1 MNAIKNDVRPPRRIR
16 FTTYDVKYKITLEL
30 STKMENEKPLNETE
44 SLALISSMIKKTQGA
59 LQDNGFYFLL
69 WGWLVFVASL
79 VQYAMIKLGYPQ
91 ESNYTWV
98 ILMPLGG
105 IISGM
110 RRSREG
116 KKQKVKTYTEE
127 MLQSALIAYLIALF
141 IVLIF
146 MSIHGGWEFAY
157 PMIMVVYGMWLFISG
172 GALKFKPLIIGG
184 LINFACAIGGF
195 YIHTV
200 ELILLLSFAV
210 LAGYIIPGHLLNA
223 KYNREV
229 NEAI

>member
-1 MNAIKNDVRPPRRIR
+1 
-16 FTTYDVKYKITLEL
+16 
-30 STKMENEKPLNETE
+30 MENEKPLNETE
-44 SLALISSMIKKTQGA
+44 SLALIASMIKKTQGS

-69 WGWLVFVASL
+69 WGWLVFVAS
-79 VQYAMIKLGYPQ
+79 VGQYVLLKMGFEAYNG
-91 ESNYTWV
+91 YTWA

-105 IISGM
+105 IISGV
-110 RRSREG
+110 RGWRDG
-116 KKQKVKTYTEE
+116 KKQRVKTYTDE
-127 MLQSALIAYLIALF
+127 MLNYSLVAFLIALL

-146 MSIHGGWEFAY
+146 MSLHGGWELAY
-157 PMIMVVYGMWLFISG
+157 PMVMMVYGMWLFISG

-184 LINFACAIGGF
+184 IINFGCAIGGF
-195 YIHTV
+195 YIHTY

-210 LAGYIIPGHLLNA
+210 LAGYIIPGHMLNA

>member
-1 MNAIKNDVRPPRRIR
+1 
-16 FTTYDVKYKITLEL
+16 
-30 STKMENEKPLNETE
+30 MENEKPLTETE
-44 SLALISSMIKKTQGA
+44 SLALISSMIKKAKGS

-69 WGWLVFVASL
+69 WGWLVFAASVGMYVL
-79 VQYAMIKLGYPQ
+79 IKLDMQ
-91 ESNYTWV
+91 EMSQYTWAV
-98 ILMPLGG
+98 LMPLGG
-105 IISGM
+105 LISGI
-110 RRSREG
+110 RGWREG
-116 KKQKVKTYTEE
+116 KKMKAKTYADEILNYVTF
-127 MLQSALIAYLIALF
+127 AFIVALF

-146 MSIHGGWEFAY
+146 MSMYGGWLLAY
-157 PMIMVVYGMWLFISG
+157 PMIMMVYGMWLFISG
-172 GALKFKPLIIGG
+172 GILKFKPLIIGG

-210 LAGYIIPGHLLNA
+210 LAGYIIPGHMLNA